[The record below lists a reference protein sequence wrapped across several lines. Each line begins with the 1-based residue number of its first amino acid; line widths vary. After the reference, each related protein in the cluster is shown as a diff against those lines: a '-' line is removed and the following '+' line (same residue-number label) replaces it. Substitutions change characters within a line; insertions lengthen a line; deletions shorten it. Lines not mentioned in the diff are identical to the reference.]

1 MIVAVARRERRSD
14 YAGIGAAAICAVHC
28 LVTPWL
34 IAVAP
39 LIGAALLPES
49 TEAVLLSASLG
60 ISSYA
65 MTSGRV
71 RARRR
76 WPAILLVIFGAATLL
91 AVRAIGEDESAV
103 ERACVVCGAGCLVC
117 GHALNI
123 RSSRQTAA
131 DTDFPVPMRKE

>member
-1 MIVAVARRERRSD
+1 VIVAVPRRERRSD
-14 YAGIGAAAICAVHC
+14 YAGIGAAAVCAVHC
-28 LVTPWL
+28 LITPWL
-34 IAVAP
+34 FAAAP

-49 TEAVLLSASLG
+49 TEAVLLTASLA

-65 MTSGRV
+65 MTSGSV
-71 RARRR
+71 RPRRR
-76 WPAILLVIFGAATLL
+76 WPAILLVVCGAATLL

-123 RSSRQTAA
+123 RSSRRVVTGI
-131 DTDFPVPMRKE
+131 DVPVPVHKG

>member
-1 MIVAVARRERRSD
+1 VIVAVPRRDRRSD
-14 YAGIGAAAICAVHC
+14 YAGIGAAAVCAVHC

-34 IAVAP
+34 IAAAP

-65 MTSGRV
+65 MTSGSV
-71 RARRR
+71 RTRRR
-76 WPAILLVIFGAATLL
+76 WPAILLVVCGAATLL

-103 ERACVVCGAGCLVC
+103 ERTCVVCGAGCLVC

-123 RSSRQTAA
+123 QSRRRAA
-131 DTDFPVPMRKE
+131 VAIAPPV

>member
-1 MIVAVARRERRSD
+1 VVARRGCRSD
-14 YAGIGAAAICAVHC
+14 YAGIGAAAVCAVHC

-34 IAVAP
+34 IAAAP
-39 LIGAALLPES
+39 LIGVALLPES
-49 TEAVLLSASLG
+49 TEAVLLSLSLG

-65 MTSGRV
+65 MTSGSV
-71 RARRR
+71 RPRHR
-76 WPAILLVIFGAATLL
+76 WPAILLVVCGAATLL

-123 RSSRQTAA
+123 RSSRRVVTGI
-131 DTDFPVPMRKE
+131 DVPVPVHKG